1 MKPVL
6 HALRSVAN
14 AVAPTLGAAFIR
26 LWGLTLRP
34 RVAGRW
40 HWREN
45 RGVPASAVLAF
56 WHDQLLIMCVS
67 LIGRRF
73 PYGVLVSRHPDAE
86 AMARAVTKLGLH
98 VIRGSSTSGGV
109 RALAEM
115 AAEIRSGRIMIVTPD
130 GPKGPRHRA
139 GDGALV
145 LARRAGAPIIP
156 VGGAAAWRIRA
167 GSWDRLQFPVP
178 FCRVEIVEGDPIR
191 LEAGRDAGAHERD
204 RLKLEM
210 VLRELTAEAGRRV
223 GR

>member
-145 LARRAGAPIIP
+145 LARRAGLLHDIEGQTTKIHDALQVATEPPAPPVDNSKLIIELRDLMKESASGERQP
-156 VGGAAAWRIRA
+156 
-167 GSWDRLQFPVP
+167 S
-178 FCRVEIVEGDPIR
+178 EINV
-191 LEAGRDAGAHERD
+191 HQNS
-204 RLKLEM
+204 
-210 VLRELTAEAGRRV
+210 
-223 GR
+223 